1 MCVYI
6 CKYEVI
12 VVVHALAFLRKKVL
26 VKWKMENQN
35 LSAMHFLI
43 EILTESS
50 SKFAIHLVQIY
61 NIHFIT
67 LNWSAHQSVSK
78 WKLAAL
84 LFLEYSFGKHLSCNF
99 RGKQS
104 INQKVNCFDL
114 VKGKLNCH
122 STMKFSKCAII
133 TCLHNMVSVNN
144 NLNPV

>member
-1 MCVYI
+1 
-6 CKYEVI
+6 
-12 VVVHALAFLRKKVL
+12 
-26 VKWKMENQN
+26 MENQN

-61 NIHFIT
+61 KYSFHYTQLISTSIRIKMKISSTAFFI
-67 LNWSAHQSVSK
+67 
-78 WKLAAL
+78 
-84 LFLEYSFGKHLSCNF
+84 EYSFGKHLSCNF

-144 NLNPV
+144 NLNPL

>member
-1 MCVYI
+1 MHWLF
-6 CKYEVI
+6 YE
-12 VVVHALAFLRKKVL
+12 RKCWSNE
-26 VKWKMENQN
+26 KWKTRIFLQCTFWSKYWLSQVQN
-35 LSAMHFLI
+35 LQSI
-43 EILTESS
+43 WY
-50 SKFAIHLVQIY
+50 KFT

-144 NLNPV
+144 NLNPL